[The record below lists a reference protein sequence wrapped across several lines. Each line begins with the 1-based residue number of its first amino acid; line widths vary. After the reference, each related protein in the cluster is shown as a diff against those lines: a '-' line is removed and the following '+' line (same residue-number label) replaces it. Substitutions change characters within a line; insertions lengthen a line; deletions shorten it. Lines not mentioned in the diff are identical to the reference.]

1 MEYKW
6 KALSVTSV
14 GTLMSAI
21 DSVVVML
28 AIVPIAEDLHA
39 DYVTIVWVVVA
50 YLLANTSLVLT
61 FGRLG
66 DSFGRKRIY
75 NLGFVVFTV
84 GSLLSALSRTGVQLV
99 VFRAFQGVGAA
110 MMVSNSL
117 AIISEAFPVN
127 ERGRALGIN
136 SIVWSSGNILG
147 IIIGGLIIT
156 FTTWRWI
163 FLINVPIGVFG
174 TLWAYVT
181 LRESRGPGLKETFDV
196 PAALMFTTGVLAVQ
210 LGVTLGLL
218 RGWNDPYALLSLI
231 AAPPLLLGFA
241 LWELYGARDPIFDL
255 RLFRYS
261 RMFSASIFTATVQ
274 SLAMFAVNFLLLFY
288 LEGIFGLPVL
298 TASYLII
305 PMAVVNMVSGP
316 IGGRLTDKLGPRP
329 VATVGLVIQGVALYL
344 LATMS
349 VSTPLWWVAFVEGLY
364 GLGGGLFWPSN
375 TTAVIS
381 SATRERYGS
390 ASGMLTTFRNTGMVL
405 SFAVALTAV
414 SAALPA
420 SYVYQLFIG
429 TLSSHLPFNLEV
441 SYLDAQAF
449 AYHVSLGLLALATV
463 LSALRPSGT
472 LARHAPPLRAKG
484 SWVDSR
490 RDDPGPSDGHHGEE

>member
-21 DSVVVML
+21 DSTVVLL
-28 AIVPIAEDLHA
+28 ALVPIAEDLHS
-39 DYVTIVWVVVA
+39 DYVTIVWIVVA
-50 YLLANTSLVLT
+50 YLLANTSLVLSL
-61 FGRLG
+61 GRLG

-75 NLGFVVFTV
+75 NLGFVVFTI
-84 GSLLSALSRTGVQLV
+84 GSLLSALSHTGPQLV
-99 VFRAFQGVGAA
+99 VFRALQGVGAA

-117 AIISEAFPVN
+117 AIISEAFPVT

-147 IIIGGLIIT
+147 IVLGGLIIT
-156 FTTWRWI
+156 YTTWRWI

-181 LRESRGPGLKETFDV
+181 LVESRGNRSREPFDV
-196 PAALMFTTGVLAVQ
+196 PAAALFTTGVLALQ
-210 LGVTLGLL
+210 LGVTYGLL
-218 RGWNDPYALLSLI
+218 RGWGDPYTLASFI
-231 AAPPLLLGFA
+231 AVPPLMACFV
-241 LWELYGARDPIFDL
+241 LWELYRAGDPIIDL
-255 RLFRYS
+255 RLFTRN

-288 LEGIFGLPVL
+288 LEGVFGLPVL

-305 PMAVVNMVSGP
+305 PMAAVNMISGP
-316 IGGRLTDKLGPRP
+316 IGGRLTDRFGPRP

-344 LATMS
+344 LASMT

-381 SATRERYGS
+381 STPRERYGT
-390 ASGMLTTFRNTGMVL
+390 ASGMLTTFRNTGMIL
-405 SFAVALTAV
+405 SFAVSLTAV
-414 SAALPA
+414 AAALP
-420 SYVYQLFIG
+420 STYVYQLFVG
-429 TLSSHLPFNLEV
+429 TLSSHLPLRLEL
-441 SYLDAQAF
+441 SYLGAQSF
-449 AYHVSLGLLALATV
+449 SYRVSLGLLALATV

-472 LARHAPPLRAKG
+472 LARHSMRPIPQIKEAQERG
-484 SWVDSR
+484 S
-490 RDDPGPSDGHHGEE
+490 GPQGEQ